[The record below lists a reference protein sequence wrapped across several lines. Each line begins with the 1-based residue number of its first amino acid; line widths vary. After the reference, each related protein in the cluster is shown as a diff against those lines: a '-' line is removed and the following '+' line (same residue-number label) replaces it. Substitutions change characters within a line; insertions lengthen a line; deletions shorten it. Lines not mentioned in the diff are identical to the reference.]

1 MWRYG
6 DLELPAPDRQ
16 VAASRPNGTGKTT
29 ALEALWPYL
38 YDLDAAKLV
47 AGRLAQQRSNKGA
60 APRPLIRVRMA
71 DICAARRCRRA

>member
-16 VAASRPNGTGKTT
+16 VAASRPNGTGKAT

-47 AGRLAQQRSNKGA
+47 AGKARTTTLKQRRRPA
-60 APRPLIRVRMA
+60 AA
-71 DICAARRCRRA
+71 DTGTNG